1 MEEFTDH
8 IQAFERSNYHCITN
22 FDTAM
27 QKGPFDYNISSVDR
41 HCSYCIDFK
50 THNIVERIHTQIATL
65 SIIGTV
71 DFGLN

>member
-1 MEEFTDH
+1 
-8 IQAFERSNYHCITN
+8 
-22 FDTAM
+22 M